1 MGDNMKNLAL
11 SVFLLLACAT
21 LVASCAGM
29 KAMQSAM
36 TFTPQ
41 TLETGKFTS
50 RVANFQFILDASS
63 SMDELGSSKFQTARS
78 IVAAIN
84 QTLPEDLEYNGGLR
98 TFGHDARQS
107 GQLTDLVYGMT
118 SYSRGG
124 LQKGLDKVRYAGGN
138 SPLPQAIAAAGADL
152 KGLTGKSALIIV
164 SDGQVE
170 ELMAGAPAVA
180 AKLKNEMGDNLC
192 IYTIAVGASRAG
204 EKFLQQIASAG
215 GCGFATTATALAAP
229 GALGTFVKKVFLEEK
244 PAPATMAAPPRDSD
258 GDGVIDARD
267 KCPDTPK
274 GQMVDADGC
283 PLKLT
288 LHINFDFDKADIKPE
303 FESDLQR
310 AADFIQ
316 KNQNVPYILIEGFT
330 DSVGDDGYNQ
340 KLSERR
346 AEAVK
351 QYLVDKYGIDAKRL
365 VARGGGETN
374 PIADNGTEEGRA
386 QNRRVEI
393 ICCVVLPPQ

>member
-1 MGDNMKNLAL
+1 MKKMVL
-11 SVFLLLACAT
+11 SALLLLSCPAL
-21 LVASCAGM
+21 LVGCAGM
-29 KAMQSAM
+29 NAMKQGM
-36 TFTPQ
+36 VFTPQ
-41 TLETGKFTS
+41 TFEEGKYAP

-63 SMDELGSSKFQTARS
+63 SMDELGSSKFPTARNV
-78 IVAAIN
+78 IAAIN
-84 QTLPEDLEYNGGLR
+84 QSLPGDLDYNGGLR

-107 GQLTDLVYGMT
+107 GRMTDLVYGMT
-118 SYSRGG
+118 RYTRDGLQGG
-124 LQKGLDKVRYAGGN
+124 LATVKYAGGN
-138 SPLPQAIAAAGADL
+138 SPMPQAISAAGADL
-152 KGLTGKSALIIV
+152 KGSMGKSALVIV
-164 SDGQVE
+164 SDGQLE
-170 ELMAGAPAVA
+170 ELMTGAPAVA
-180 AKLKNEMGDNLC
+180 AKLKSEMGDNLC

-204 EKFLQQIASAG
+204 KLFLQQIADAG
-215 GCGFATTATALAAP
+215 GCGFATTANALAAP
-229 GALGTFVKKVFLEEK
+229 GAIGGFVKEVFLQGK
-244 PAPATMAAPPRDSD
+244 PTPVPAPAPVAAPPRDSD

-267 KCPDTPK
+267 KCPGTPK

-303 FESDLQR
+303 FASDLQQ

-316 KNQNVPYILIEGFT
+316 QNQNVPYILIEGYT
-330 DSVGDDGYNQ
+330 DSVGDDAYNQ

-351 QYLVDKYGIDAKRL
+351 QSLVEKYGIEAKRL

-374 PIADNGTEEGRA
+374 PVGDNGTEEGRA

-393 ICCVVLPPQ
+393 VCCVVLPPQ